1 MEINITENL
10 FLSEDIS
17 IFLNETND
25 IMWETPNEINDYNR
39 NDYNRKNIGKI
50 FGKYKIYLENFLH
63 VKYKK
68 KYYLIGGGVWINKVT
83 PSTNTHDAYHFDDSD
98 LSIVTYLND
107 DFMGGEFEYIN
118 KNGSN
123 IKINPTKGQSLIM
136 DGKTLHRVLPV
147 ISGERYSLISFFY
160 LQKKDFKTLL

>member
-25 IMWETPNEINDYNR
+25 IIWETPDEI
-39 NDYNRKNIGKI
+39 NDYNRKNIEKI
-50 FGKYKIYLENFLH
+50 FGKYKIYLENFLY

-68 KYYLIGGGVWINKVT
+68 KYCLKGGGVWINKVT
-83 PSTNTHDAYHFDDSD
+83 PFTNTHDNYHFDVTD

-107 DFMGGEFEYIN
+107 DFVGGEFQYID
-118 KNGSN
+118 KNGSDV
-123 IKINPTKGQSLIM
+123 KITPIKGQSLIM
-136 DGKTLHRVLPV
+136 DGKILHRVLPV
-147 ISGERYSLISFFY
+147 KLGERHSLICFFD
-160 LQKKDFKTLL
+160 LEKKDFKTLL

>member
-1 MEINITENL
+1 MEIDITENL
-10 FLSEDIS
+10 FLNKDID
-17 IFLNETND
+17 IFLNKTND
-25 IMWETPNEINDYNR
+25 IIWETPNDI
-39 NDYNRKNIGKI
+39 NDYNRKNIEKI
-50 FGKYKIYLENFLH
+50 FGKYKIYLEKFLCI
-63 VKYKK
+63 KYKK
-68 KYYLIGGGVWINKVT
+68 KYHLKDGGIWINKVT
-83 PSTNTHDAYHFDDSD
+83 SSTNTHDTYHFDDSD

-147 ISGERYSLISFFY
+147 ISGERYSLISFFD